1 MNDTVVKLEKI
12 QEMKNIAKNIEAI
25 ELQLICFGSD
35 SKLEYKQRK
44 LTEKLTN
51 IILKL

>member
-1 MNDTVVKLEKI
+1 MNGTIISEVKIKKIKNLASKI
-12 QEMKNIAKNIEAI
+12 QRIETEI
-25 ELQLICFGSD
+25 ICFGSD
-35 SKLEYKQRK
+35 SKIEYKQRK

>member
-1 MNDTVVKLEKI
+1 MNSTIVSEVKISKMKKLAEKI
-12 QEMKNIAKNIEAI
+12 QRIETEI
-25 ELQLICFGSD
+25 ICFGSD

>member
-1 MNDTVVKLEKI
+1 MYKIKNLSSKI
-12 QEMKNIAKNIEAI
+12 QRIET
-25 ELQLICFGSD
+25 ELICFGSD